1 VWRLRAVGL
10 CVAGDLGTVV
20 FLHGFPEIWYS
31 WRHQMLAVA
40 AAGYRAIAP
49 DCRGYGL
56 SDQPPEDEEASLD
69 DLVADVLGIL
79 DALSVPKVSIS
90 SPNGWTDHP
99 IPRTELLPRARAGLL
114 GGQRLQRHA
123 GVRVHAA
130 APGPHPRRGVPGHP
144 LQPGAHVLGRHA
156 RRLVHPALARA

>member
-1 VWRLRAVGL
+1 MCGCVLLVGL

-31 WRHQMLAVA
+31 WRHQMRAVA
-40 AAGYRAIAP
+40 AAGYLAIAP

-79 DALSVPKVSIS
+79 DALSVPKVR
-90 SPNGWTDHP
+90 NKGHQTDEKEHP
-99 IPRTELLPRARAGLL
+99 IPRTD
-114 GGQRLQRHA
+114 
-123 GVRVHAA
+123 
-130 APGPHPRRGVPGHP
+130 
-144 LQPGAHVLGRHA
+144 
-156 RRLVHPALARA
+156 

>member
-1 VWRLRAVGL
+1 VWRLCAVGL

-56 SDQPPEDEEASLD
+56 SDLPPEHEEVSFD

-79 DALSVPKVSIS
+79 DALSVPKVKQQLTKRKYLPCPTATDQPCHTRRRSWWAKIGAPFWCTS
-90 SPNGWTDHP
+90 SRCST
-99 IPRTELLPRARAGLL
+99 RTAIVAWC
-114 GGQRLQRHA
+114 A
-123 GVRVHAA
+123 W
-130 APGPHPRRGVPGHP
+130 APCP
-144 LQPGAHVLGRHA
+144 
-156 RRLVHPALARA
+156 

>member
-1 VWRLRAVGL
+1 L

-56 SDQPPEDEEASLD
+56 SDQPPEDEEGPRLTT
-69 DLVADVLGIL
+69 
-79 DALSVPKVSIS
+79 S
-90 SPNGWTDHP
+90 SPTCSASSTP
-99 IPRTELLPRARAGLL
+99 SAS
-114 GGQRLQRHA
+114 
-123 GVRVHAA
+123 
-130 APGPHPRRGVPGHP
+130 RR
-144 LQPGAHVLGRHA
+144 
-156 RRLVHPALARA
+156 

>member
-1 VWRLRAVGL
+1 
-10 CVAGDLGTVV
+10 VV

-79 DALSVPKVSIS
+79 DALSVPKVSIG
-90 SPNGWTDHP
+90 SPKGWKDH
-99 IPRTELLPRARAGLL
+99 ASNSKN
-114 GGQRLQRHA
+114 
-123 GVRVHAA
+123 
-130 APGPHPRRGVPGHP
+130 
-144 LQPGAHVLGRHA
+144 
-156 RRLVHPALARA
+156 